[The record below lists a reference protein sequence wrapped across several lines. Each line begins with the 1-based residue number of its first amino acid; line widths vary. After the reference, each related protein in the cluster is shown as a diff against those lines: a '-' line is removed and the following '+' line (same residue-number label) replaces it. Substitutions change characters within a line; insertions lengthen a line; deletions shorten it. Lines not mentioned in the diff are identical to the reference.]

1 MYINHSRVS
10 SIAYKRWSRKK
21 AIDFMSSHEAD
32 PIHTVEVE
40 VDRYITW
47 PGQSCAYKTGE
58 MKIKQIREMAE
69 KKLGR
74 LFFFVSSCKSI
85 NNDRNHVYDAGAVQL
100 GGLVHEAHNI
110 TWDHELSLSG
120 CRGH

>member
-1 MYINHSRVS
+1 MLSVNVFGVLIIEHVHTSFKS
-10 SIAYKRWSRKK
+10 FLSCLQRWSRKR

-74 LFFFVSSCKSI
+74 RFFFSRV
-85 NNDRNHVYDAGAVQL
+85 DQ
-100 GGLVHEAHNI
+100 
-110 TWDHELSLSG
+110 
-120 CRGH
+120 